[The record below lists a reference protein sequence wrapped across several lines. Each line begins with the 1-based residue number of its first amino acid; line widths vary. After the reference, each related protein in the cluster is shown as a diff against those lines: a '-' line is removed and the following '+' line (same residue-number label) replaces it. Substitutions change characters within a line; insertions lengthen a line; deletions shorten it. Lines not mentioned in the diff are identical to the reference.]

1 MVTAAMKLRLL
12 LGFPWWFGGKKSA
25 CQCKTHRSLVQEDP
39 TCCWATKTYAPQV
52 LSLCPRAQELHQEK
66 QPQWEAPTP
75 QLEKSLWSNKDPAQL
90 KINKQKKMLDK
101 KSYDKPRQHIKKQ
114 RHHFVYKG
122 PYSQSYGFSSSHVQM
137 WELYHKEG

>member
-1 MVTAAMKLRLL
+1 M
-12 LGFPWWFGGKKSA
+12 
-25 CQCKTHRSLVQEDP
+25 H
-39 TCCWATKTYAPQV
+39 
-52 LSLCPRAQELHQEK
+52 LSLCPRAQELQQEK

-75 QLEKSLWSNKDPAQL
+75 QLEKSLQSNKDPAQL

-114 RHHFVYKG
+114 RHRFVYKG
-122 PYSQSYGFSSSHVQM
+122 PYSQSYGFSSSHVQI